1 MNRDMLK
8 KQVKAFCPSGLK
20 RKSCSGSIWIQLVSI
35 SPCVINP
42 SVYPCAS
49 AVHTPLQ
56 ADASQALL
64 LSAFAMDAPGS
75 PRTRLTLSHGSNN
88 CTCSLCPPGS
98 AGALGELWTT
108 NQLRSLQMGGS
119 STGEGSPRGWWVG
132 VFSKVLYTFWSDLCN
147 VLITSVFQTLPTPL
161 SSTLL

>member
-8 KQVKAFCPSGLK
+8 KQAKAFCPSWLK
-20 RKSCSGSIWIQLVSI
+20 KKSCSWSIWIQLESI

-64 LSAFAMDAPGS
+64 LSAFAVDAPGS
-75 PRTRLTLSHGSNN
+75 PRTRLAQQLH
-88 CTCSLCPPGS
+88 LFPLPLQ
-98 AGALGELWTT
+98 AQQELWECCGQQT
-108 NQLRSLQMGGS
+108 NCDHCKWEDQAPAKALQEDGGWVS
-119 STGEGSPRGWWVG
+119 SPKCFTFSG
-132 VFSKVLYTFWSDLCN
+132 VIFVMY
-147 VLITSVFQTLPTPL
+147 
-161 SSTLL
+161 